1 MDDRSRLTPLPNAVA
16 AAAEVEVTGEEEAVV
31 VEVVDGVE
39 AAVAEVDTTQ
49 VEAVVDTAEEEE
61 VTGAAGG
68 TVNKAAA
75 VVTVVAA
82 TKDNKK
88 ATAVAVAT
96 KCQLPKVIVSQP
108 LSSVPRLS
116 L

>member
-31 VEVVDGVE
+31 VEVVDGVG

-49 VEAVVDTAEEEE
+49 VEAVVDTAEEE